1 MSGSSWDPPPP
12 TDTCGTAGAAAAAAL
27 PIDPYTS
34 LAVHYGMLLGVDDF
48 RVLAANPRGRLQLHQ
63 AWQHGPGVLWGFPVA
78 RAAADDPRLAVG
90 PGVAV
95 DGWGREL
102 ASPARMC
109 LDLVHWLD
117 SHPECGFAARTASDH
132 FTFSARLLL
141 RRTACLSRPVPSV
154 TSSCGA
160 VDDTTGAAGY
170 GSTGG
175 SVQYT
180 RVEESGQ
187 LELECYH
194 RPHVTCVAE
203 RAGDAPVDE
212 RDREFTDLR
221 ALVRDGVL
229 PAGLPHDPTG
239 WVDAF
244 RMVAA
249 RAVADLAPG
258 RDDTAAVLFPE
269 ASPPAVLLA
278 DLPLVTVTRSGPGQ
292 PWQVDLGVVD
302 VSVRRTHLPTWVIEE
317 LVAESLEGRA
327 GPVPV
332 PDAGGPRVR
341 TLGLGTDR
349 IEVELTGD
357 VLAGTV
363 PGAVEVRWLDRADP
377 TGGWSDPLDVTP
389 TVEPATEGGGRRLSL
404 AFAGAAGTDV
414 RYRVVL
420 RGTGPT
426 PLMGRLP
433 TVPLA
438 GRVGDPPAGA
448 AEGRDVV
455 AVLSGGGAS

>member
-95 DGWGREL
+95 DGWGREPAPRPGCAWTWCTGSTATPSV
-102 ASPARMC
+102 ASRPAPPPDR
-109 LDLVHWLD
+109 
-117 SHPECGFAARTASDH
+117 

-160 VDDTTGAAGY
+160 VDNTTGAAGY

-203 RAGDAPVDE
+203 RAGDVPVDE
-212 RDREFTDLR
+212 RDRELTDLR

-249 RAVADLAPG
+249 RAVADRRPG
-258 RDDTAAVLFPE
+258 RDDTAAGLFPD

-278 DLPLVTVTRSGPGQ
+278 DLPLVTLTRSGSGQ

-327 GPVPV
+327 GRVPV

-341 TLGLGTDR
+341 SVGLGTDR
-349 IEVELTGD
+349 IEVDLTGD

-389 TVEPATEGGGRRLSL
+389 TVEPAAEGGGRRLLL

-420 RGTGPT
+420 RGSGPT